1 VKAVNKVAV
10 LIHCVNNENSS
21 LKTSFEQQ
29 WGKPSACQ
37 FAKLKYSKG
46 IYFEEMFPPKKIQH

>member
-1 VKAVNKVAV
+1 MKAVNKVTV

-29 WGKPSACQ
+29 WGNQACQ